1 MDEKQALFIQE
12 SNKRFTLNIDEFVI
26 GQKVISVKY
35 GVDEIVNKTS
45 SSIQVKINK
54 RKKYGVTHKEWFT
67 MSDFNKA
74 YRKSNKLKVKIKI
87 SKKTF

>member
-54 RKKYGVTHKEWFT
+54 RKKYF
-67 MSDFNKA
+67 
-74 YRKSNKLKVKIKI
+74 
-87 SKKTF
+87 